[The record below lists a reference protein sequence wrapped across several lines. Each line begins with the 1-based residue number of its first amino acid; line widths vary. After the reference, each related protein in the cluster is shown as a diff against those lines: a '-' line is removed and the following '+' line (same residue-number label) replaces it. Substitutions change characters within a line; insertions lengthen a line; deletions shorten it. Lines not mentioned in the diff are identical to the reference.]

1 MTYIT
6 IKQYTIIA
14 KDLAEAPPMRH
25 AFGVIPGGIREAS
38 WVNGSPDPA
47 TLASI
52 EPPSRHDSRE
62 EMGQDGRSGSRSRR
76 CVDHPRHPRT
86 KAASSFTEATVAA

>member
-1 MTYIT
+1 M
-6 IKQYTIIA
+6 IIA

-52 EPPSRHDSRE
+52 EPSIGARFARVDGTGRPIGESNVAVRRPPSSSAYE
-62 EMGQDGRSGSRSRR
+62 GRLL
-76 CVDHPRHPRT
+76 VH
-86 KAASSFTEATVAA
+86 